1 MKQVVHI
8 IRKEDVE
15 KKMVFGLKLELD
27 YELASLY
34 DAMQEKN
41 QAEIDKSKVRL
52 GEIHKQLKAL
62 HAYIKRNQPL
72 Y

>member
-15 KKMVFGLKLELD
+15 KKMILGLKLELD

-34 DAMQEKN
+34 DAIQNEN
-41 QAEIDKSKVRL
+41 QVEIDKCKGRL
-52 GEIHKQLKAL
+52 GEIHKELEAL
-62 HAYIKRNQPL
+62 HALQ
-72 Y
+72 

>member
-15 KKMVFGLKLELD
+15 KKMILGLKLELD

-34 DAMQEKN
+34 DAIQNEN
-41 QAEIDKSKVRL
+41 QFEIDKCKGRL
-52 GEIHKQLKAL
+52 GEIHKELEAL
-62 HAYIKRNQPL
+62 HALQ
-72 Y
+72 

>member
-8 IRKEDVE
+8 IRKQDVE
-15 KKMVFGLKLELD
+15 KKLILGLKLELD

-34 DAMQEKN
+34 DAIQQEN
-41 QAEIDKSKVRL
+41 QNEINKSKTRL
-52 GEIHKQLKAL
+52 SEIHSELEAL
-62 HAYIKRNQPL
+62 HAL

>member
-15 KKMVFGLKLELD
+15 KKLIDGLRLDLD
-27 YELASLY
+27 YELASLF
-34 DAMQEKN
+34 DAMQMQNELEISKSKSIL
-41 QAEIDKSKVRL
+41 AEIHQEL
-52 GEIHKQLKAL
+52 EAL
-62 HAYIKRNQPL
+62 HAL

>member
-15 KKMVFGLKLELD
+15 KKMILGLKLELD

-34 DAMQEKN
+34 DAMQTQN
-41 QAEIDKSKVRL
+41 QNEYDKSKERL
-52 GEIHKQLKAL
+52 VEIHQQLEAMNAL
-62 HAYIKRNQPL
+62 S
-72 Y
+72 